1 MIADAVAADV
11 EAAGVAVLAVVV
23 GLAGRAGG
31 AALVF
36 SHARPARAGVLAVV
50 DTVAIGVVA
59 AWGDLAA
66 LRADVKLRRA

>member
-1 MIADAVAADV
+1 VIADAVAADV

-50 DTVAIGVVA
+50 DAVAIGVVA
-59 AWGDLAA
+59 ACDLAA
-66 LRADVKLRRA
+66 LRADVKPHRA